1 MSRSVAKWEQYMR
14 GARSWGLRTALLA
27 AVAAATLSAA
37 AMPRAQAKSII
48 EEWSQVKAPPPP
60 ALKAV
65 GIDSAS
71 TALIVMDIS
80 VRTCSSAK
88 RPRCAVSLPAVARLV
103 REARAS
109 GVLVVY
115 SLVGH
120 DNRGDIPK
128 AFAARPAD
136 TVVTGAGPDK
146 FVGSDLEAILK
157 SKRIKTL
164 ITVGTSAEGAVLNT
178 ASGAAFRGFAVVVPV
193 DGMSSD
199 TLYGEQSTAWYLAH
213 APRVSQHTTL
223 TAVDR
228 IEFQRVAAQR

>member
-1 MSRSVAKWEQYMR
+1 MR
-14 GARSWGLRTALLA
+14 GMMRGGRRMVWLAGVTLALS
-27 AVAAATLSAA
+27 AVAVPLAYS
-37 AMPRAQAKSII
+37 QSII
-48 EEWSQVKAPPPP
+48 EEWSQVKAPAPP

-65 GIDSAS
+65 RIDPAS

-88 RPRCAVSLPAVARLV
+88 RPRCAASLPAIASLV
-103 REARAS
+103 RKARAS
-109 GVLVVY
+109 GVLVLY

-120 DNRGDIPK
+120 DGRSDIPK
-128 AFAARPAD
+128 AFAARPSD

-146 FVGSDLEAILK
+146 FVGSGLEAILK
-157 SKRIKTL
+157 ARHIKTL

-178 ASGAAFRGFAVVVPV
+178 ASGAVFRGFEVVVPV

-213 APRVSQHTTL
+213 APRVSQHAAL
-223 TAVDR
+223 TEVDR
-228 IEFQRVAAQR
+228 ITF

>member
-1 MSRSVAKWEQYMR
+1 MR
-14 GARSWGLRTALLA
+14 GMMRGGRRMVWLAGVTLALS
-27 AVAAATLSAA
+27 AVAVPLAYS
-37 AMPRAQAKSII
+37 QSII
-48 EEWSQVKAPPPP
+48 EEWSQVKAPAPP

-65 GIDSAS
+65 RIDPAS

-88 RPRCAVSLPAVARLV
+88 RPRCAASLPAIASLV
-103 REARAS
+103 RKARAS
-109 GVLVVY
+109 GVLVLY

-120 DNRGDIPK
+120 DGRSDIPK
-128 AFAARPAD
+128 AFAARPSD

-157 SKRIKTL
+157 GKHIKTL

-178 ASGAAFRGFAVVVPV
+178 ASGAVFRGFEVVVPV

-213 APRVSQHTTL
+213 APRVSQHAAL
-223 TAVDR
+223 TEVDR
-228 IEFQRVAAQR
+228 ITF